1 MHNIVS
7 YNQLAGWETAN
18 DPDPDNDHENF
29 INDYFECLVDCDDD
43 QQVCKR
49 LCKEAFY

>member
-7 YNQLAGWETAN
+7 YNQLAGWEGATDPQN
-18 DPDPDNDHENF
+18 DQENF